1 MQQKMTIS
9 QKGLI
14 SFIYFN
20 KFLIYSHMLNPGI
33 RELTV
38 ASN

>member
-14 SFIYFN
+14 SFNFN

-33 RELTV
+33 RELTL